1 MKSNRKDS
9 SKENRAD
16 FLDEFQ
22 SCFFST
28 SRLASFPW
36 TFLENDLE
44 SSKSSQL
51 ILDVLKQTCLHA
63 LCKKFPPSVRYR
75 KLFLVELIRRVEAA
89 DCEPLDELY
98 DSLAEVVSAQE
109 AAEGYRTFLLVP
121 HTHTHI
127 LGDIIESAHVEF
139 VLQPCGGTVSLLE
152 NLALISEGTTGLVT
166 WEAAHYLA
174 EWALDHPQT
183 FAGRKVLELG
193 SGVGFTGVTVC
204 RSCGPSKYV
213 FSDGHSSVLQRL
225 EDNVRLNG
233 LLQEETPPEVSVEK
247 LDWSD
252 VTEERLDAIGADVVI
267 AADVAYDPDVVAV
280 LVQLLSRI
288 LRRKCGRVLPE
299 VFICSTVRNRQTYD
313 GFTKQLG
320 DAGISHRVISGAV
333 SHVFQYKRVS
343 EVELIKLYV

>member
-109 AAEGYRTFLLVP
+109 AAEGYRTFLL
-121 HTHTHI
+121 
-127 LGDIIESAHVEF
+127 
-139 VLQPCGGTVSLLE
+139 PCGGTVSLLE